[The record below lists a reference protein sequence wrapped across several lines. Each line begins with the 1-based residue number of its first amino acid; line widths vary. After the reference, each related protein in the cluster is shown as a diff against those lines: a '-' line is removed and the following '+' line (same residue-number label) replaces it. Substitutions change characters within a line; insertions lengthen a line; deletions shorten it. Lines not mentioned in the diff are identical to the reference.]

1 MSQYFQLPASP
12 LRYYEEIGL
21 LTNVKRTESG
31 KRLYRECHVNRLKTI
46 CCFKHAGMTMSQ
58 LQEFFGYE
66 NDEARHIDDI
76 LKLLERQE
84 RSILGQMERLQSAHV
99 HLDYY

>member
-1 MSQYFQLPASP
+1 
-12 LRYYEEIGL
+12 
-21 LTNVKRTESG
+21 
-31 KRLYRECHVNRLKTI
+31 
-46 CCFKHAGMTMSQ
+46 MTMSQ

-99 HLDYY
+99 HLDYYGAIKISLEAEIPPPEWPDYRDGPIT